1 MSEKKIHINQTLKN
15 IIAIVIIALVFFF
28 VGKLWPSGEEPTKM
42 TSDLLSQQ
50 IQNISELAVVEYN
63 YTNMGKFENQ
73 ATFYGWK
80 VPFTTKSFIISYDG
94 KIKVGID
101 MSLVEVKIKG
111 KNISVSVPEAKI
123 LSHEIDEKSIEIFDE
138 TKNIFNQI
146 SITDYNQFA
155 IDQKDKMETNVK
167 EKGIIKESQEKT
179 EKVITSF
186 IKSSISFN
194 FVSFASYIHISLNI
208 KLPPRLPVYIL
219 DYKIFVCCIQCIF
232 I

>member
-28 VGKLWPSGEEPTKM
+28 VGKLWSSGEEPTKM

-155 IDQKDKMETNVK
+155 IDQKDKMETSVK

-186 IKSSISFN
+186 IKSSYQLSD
-194 FVSFASYIHISLNI
+194 
-208 KLPPRLPVYIL
+208 
-219 DYKIFVCCIQCIF
+219 DYKIKFQIVK
-232 I
+232 

>member
-1 MSEKKIHINQTLKN
+1 MMSEKKIHINQTLKN

-111 KNISVSVPEAKI
+111 KNISVFVPEAKI

-155 IDQKDKMETNVK
+155 IDQKDKMETSVK
-167 EKGIIKESQEKT
+167 EKGIIKEAQEKT

-186 IKSSISFN
+186 IKSSYQLSDDYEIN
-194 FVSFASYIHISLNI
+194 VNI
-208 KLPPRLPVYIL
+208 QK
-219 DYKIFVCCIQCIF
+219 
-232 I
+232 

>member
-111 KNISVSVPEAKI
+111 KNISVFVPEAKI

-186 IKSSISFN
+186 IKSSYQLSD
-194 FVSFASYIHISLNI
+194 
-208 KLPPRLPVYIL
+208 
-219 DYKIFVCCIQCIF
+219 DYKIKFQIVK
-232 I
+232 

>member
-94 KIKVGID
+94 KINVGID

-111 KNISVSVPEAKI
+111 KNISVSVAEANI

-186 IKSSISFN
+186 IKSSYQLSD
-194 FVSFASYIHISLNI
+194 
-208 KLPPRLPVYIL
+208 
-219 DYKIFVCCIQCIF
+219 DYKIKFQIVK
-232 I
+232 